1 MWVKGGGRV
10 RPPGNDMKKITER
23 GMIFNSE
30 MVRAILDGRKTQ
42 TRRIM
47 AIQPEHSE
55 LGLRRVIDS
64 KNGRDNGKYFWSQ
77 SDACGLKMRS
87 KVFGCPYGEVGD
99 RIWVRETYQ
108 GPLFDYE
115 HMESYLEDS
124 SKFEK
129 SDFCVY
135 KADGKPAPE
144 FFDAD
149 DNLHCCWRPSIHM
162 PRWASRILL
171 EITNVRVERLNAIN
185 ESDAEA
191 EGITD
196 TGFGDLLVD
205 GYRYLWK
212 SIYGDN
218 SWQVNPWV
226 WVIEFKRIEGDDH
239 ATD

>member
-1 MWVKGGGRV
+1 M
-10 RPPGNDMKKITER
+10 TER
-23 GMIFNSE
+23 GMIFNGD
-30 MVRAILDGRKTQ
+30 MVQALLDGRKTQ

-64 KNGRDNGKYFWSQ
+64 KNVRDNGKYFWSQ
-77 SDACGLKMRS
+77 SDARGLKMRS

-108 GPLFDYE
+108 GPLFDFDQMDAYCK
-115 HMESYLEDS
+115 DS
-124 SKFEK
+124 TPFEK
-129 SDFCVY
+129 AQFCIY

-171 EITNVRVERLNAIN
+171 EITDVRVERLNAI
-185 ESDAEA
+185 SQADAIA
-191 EGITD
+191 EGAPPSHPSID
-196 TGFGDLLVD
+196 CVSQEYGFPDFSRSWFGQT
-205 GYRYLWK
+205 WQH
-212 SIYGDN
+212 IYGEE
-218 SWQVNPWV
+218 SWQANPWV
-226 WVIEFKRIEGDDH
+226 WVIEFKRIEGGGH

>member
-1 MWVKGGGRV
+1 M
-10 RPPGNDMKKITER
+10 TER

-42 TRRIM
+42 TRRPIKF
-47 AIQPEHSE
+47 PFKDRNLGCE
-55 LGLRRVIDS
+55 LSGNELAGDLS
-64 KNGRDNGKYFWSQ
+64 AGKYLNSP
-77 SDACGLKMRS
+77 
-87 KVFGCPYGEVGD
+87 FGKPGD
-99 RIWVRETYQ
+99 RIWVRETFQ
-108 GPLFDYE
+108 GPLFDFDQMDAYCK
-115 HMESYLEDS
+115 DS
-124 SKFEK
+124 APFEK
-129 SDFCVY
+129 AQFCVY

-171 EITNVRVERLNAIN
+171 EITDVRVERLNAIT
-185 ESDAEA
+185 ESEAEA

-212 SIYGDN
+212 SIYGEEN
-218 SWQVNPWV
+218 WNANPWV
-226 WVIEFKRIEGDDH
+226 WVIKFKRVEGDDN